1 MYINKNELIQRLV
14 ALTGKSRFNFSPK
27 TVKELLELY
36 ESYASKMEQI
46 YIDVPNKNKSLVRQL
61 GAIYDSE
68 KKMWLI
74 PPGVDLSNFN
84 SWM

>member
-1 MYINKNELIQRLV
+1 MSKKELIQRLV
-14 ALTGKSRFNFSPK
+14 ALTGKTRFSFSAK

-36 ESYASKMEQI
+36 ESYASKVKQT
-46 YIDVPNKNKSLVRQL
+46 YIDVPNKDKSLVRKL

-74 PPGVDLSNFN
+74 PPGVDLNNFS